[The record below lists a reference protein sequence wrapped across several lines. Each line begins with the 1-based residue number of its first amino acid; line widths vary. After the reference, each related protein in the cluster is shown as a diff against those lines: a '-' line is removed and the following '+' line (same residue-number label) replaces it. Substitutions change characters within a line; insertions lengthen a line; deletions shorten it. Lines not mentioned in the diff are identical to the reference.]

1 MTLLEKIKK
10 GLISGFQTASDI
22 TSEYTKIGRIKID
35 IIGIKK
41 EIEEKMLELGGRVYQ
56 NYTDTK
62 SINFQNKEH
71 IIKILN
77 DISLLEEELKKS
89 EIKLEEIKNI
99 DETSIENIKS

>member
-71 IIKILN
+71 IIKIIN

>member
-1 MTLLEKIKK
+1 LTLLEKIKK

>member
-10 GLISGFQTASDI
+10 GLINGFHTASDI

-35 IIGIKK
+35 IVGIKK
-41 EIEEKMLELGGRVYQ
+41 EIEEKMLELGGRIYE

-62 SINFQNKEH
+62 SINFENKEE

-77 DISLLEEELKKS
+77 DINLLEKELKKS
-89 EIKLEEIKNI
+89 EIKLNEIKKL
-99 DETSIENIKS
+99 DETPFDI